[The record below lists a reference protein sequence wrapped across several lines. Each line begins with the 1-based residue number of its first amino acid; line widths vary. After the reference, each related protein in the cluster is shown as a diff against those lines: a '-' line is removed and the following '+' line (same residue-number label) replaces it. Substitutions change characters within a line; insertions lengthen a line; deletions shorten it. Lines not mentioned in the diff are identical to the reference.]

1 MSLIRYVVSA
11 AALAALACLPA
22 QAVAGQRAVVPL
34 MTGWHFHLGAAPAA
48 ASGAGFDDS
57 AWQSVSLPHS
67 WNRMGGT
74 ATRRADYQD
83 FHGPGWYRLHFTTP
97 ADAAGREAWLQFD
110 AASIVA
116 DVWLNGQHLG
126 RHSGAFARFRF
137 DATQALSPKGDN
149 LLVVRVDNSRPDAPG
164 SPTTDVPP
172 MSGDFPMYGGLY
184 RPVSLVLTDPAHIAM
199 RDWGGPGVYAQTLKV
214 AGKTAS
220 IALTTRLEN
229 DRRAS
234 VPLTV
239 EASILDRDGHVV
251 ARAAEHRTLA
261 AGTSGKV
268 AQKLTV
274 ADAHLWNGVA
284 DPYLYTVRVDLR
296 DAHGGVI
303 DSVSQ
308 PLGIRTFHIDPNKG
322 FFLNGRHVDLH
333 GVSRHQDRPGKGW
346 AIDNADIDEDFAL
359 IKELG
364 ANTVRLAHY
373 QHAQR
378 AYDDADRDGI
388 VAWAEIPLVDRSAP
402 AGQVETPPAFARNAG
417 QQLRELIRQNYNHP
431 SIIVWSIANEVNLQA
446 AKGKGA
452 SHARPLLE
460 ALQREVHAE
469 DPSRPATL
477 ADCCGSIPS
486 EARPGLDT
494 VAGITDVIGFN
505 RYYGWYSSNVHA
517 LAPDLKRLHTLYPNE
532 PISISEYGA
541 GGALTQHT
549 DDPRGGPI
557 AAFGRPHPEEFQSYI
572 LEETWKQIAETP
584 FLWASWVWN
593 LTDFSNEE
601 RTEGDLTDTND
612 KGLVTFDRKT
622 KKDAFYF
629 FKANWSRSPFVHLTG
644 RRYVDRPYPVLDV
657 KAYSNLPRVRLS
669 LNGRDLGFAPCRMG
683 ICLWHDVRLDHGVNR
698 LEASGAGAAP
708 DAIEWRF
715 AGEPGHYA
723 IRAGTLT
730 GGRGADGTRW
740 GSDVFF
746 TGGEGHFRDP
756 PPTGRGA
763 KPAPP
768 HLVAGTADQ
777 VAYESWRDGAFAYTV
792 PVPAGSY
799 RVTLHFFEPE
809 ADTKPGDRV
818 FRILAEGSAEGAPI
832 DIVREAGKPMT
843 ALTHSFRVP
852 VRDGTLDLAFESVKG
867 KALVSGLEIVPVRQ

>member
-1 MSLIRYVVSA
+1 MSAVRRALGAAVTC
-11 AALAALACLPA
+11 AALASLPA
-22 QAVAGQRAVVPL
+22 AARAEQRAVVPL
-34 MTGWHFHLGAAPAA
+34 TTGWHFHLGAEAAA
-48 ASGAGFDDS
+48 ASRTGFDDS
-57 AWQSVSLPHS
+57 HWQTVSLPHS

-74 ATRRADYQD
+74 AERRPDYQD
-83 FHGPGWYRLHFTTP
+83 VHGPGWYRLHFATP
-97 ADAAGREAWLQFD
+97 AGAAGRAAWLQFD

-116 DVWLNGQHLG
+116 DVWLNGQYLG

-137 DATQALSPKGDN
+137 DASGALKPSGDN
-149 LLVVRVDNSRPDAPG
+149 LLVVRVDNSRPETPG
-164 SPTTDVPP
+164 SPTAEVPP

-184 RPVSLVLTDPAHIAM
+184 RPVSLVLTDRAHIAM
-199 RDWGGPGVYAQTLKV
+199 RDWGGPGVYARTLKV
-214 AGKTAS
+214 AGRTAS

-229 DRRAS
+229 DRSTRAA
-234 VPLTV
+234 LTV
-239 EASILDRDGHVV
+239 EASILDRDGRIV
-251 ARAAEHRTLA
+251 ARAADRRSLPRGT
-261 AGTSGKV
+261 AGEV
-268 AQKLTV
+268 EQRLTV
-274 ADAHLWNGVA
+274 PNAHLWNGVA
-284 DPYLYTVRVDLR
+284 DPYLYTIRVDLR
-296 DAHGGVI
+296 DAGGGVI

-308 PLGIRTFHIDPNKG
+308 PLGIRTFRIDPDKG
-322 FFLNGRHVDLH
+322 FILNGRAVDLH
-333 GVSRHQDRPGKGW
+333 GVSRHQDRPDKGW
-346 AIDNADIDEDFAL
+346 AIDSADIDEDFAL

-378 AYDDADRDGI
+378 AYDDADHDGI

-402 AGQVETPPAFARNAG
+402 AGQVETPPGFARNAA

-460 ALQREVHAE
+460 ALQAEVHRE

-505 RYYGWYSSNVHA
+505 RYYGWYSSDVHA
-517 LAPDLKRLHTLYPNE
+517 LAPDLKRLHALYPNE

-572 LEETWKQIAETP
+572 LEETWKQIAATP

-601 RTEGDLTDTND
+601 RTEGGLTDTND

-629 FKANWSRSPFVHLTG
+629 FKANWSRAPFVHLTG

-669 LNGRDLGFAPCRMG
+669 LNGRNLGWAPCRMG
-683 ICLWHDVRLDHGVNR
+683 ICSWRDVRLDHGVN
-698 LEASGAGAAP
+698 LLTASGDSATR

-715 AGEPGHYA
+715 AGEAGHYA

-756 PPTGRGA
+756 PPTSRGA
-763 KPAPP
+763 KPGPP

-777 VAYESWRDGAFAYTV
+777 VAYASWRDGAFSYAV

-799 RVTLHFFEPE
+799 RVTLHFFEPDP
-809 ADTKPGDRV
+809 AAKPGERV
-818 FRILAEGSAEGAPI
+818 FRLLAEGKPEGPPV
-832 DIVREAGKPMT
+832 DIVREAGAPMT
-843 ALTHSFRVP
+843 ALTRSFRVP
-852 VRDGTLDLAFESVKG
+852 VRDGTLDLDFVPVTG
-867 KALVSGLEIVPVRQ
+867 KALVSALEIAPAR